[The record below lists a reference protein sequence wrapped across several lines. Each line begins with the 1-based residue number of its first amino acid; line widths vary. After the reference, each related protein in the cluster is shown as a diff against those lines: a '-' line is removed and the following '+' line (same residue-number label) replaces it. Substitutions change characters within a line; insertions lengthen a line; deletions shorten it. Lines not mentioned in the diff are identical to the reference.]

1 MDKFPERI
9 ALVRKLI
16 SLQAVLALGV
26 GFLAWAGTNRTVRGG
41 DNVKQ
46 SGSSRPEL
54 EYLKAV
60 NRAAPPQDPQLL
72 FLLMGAYANANQ
84 QAEGA
89 EFLTARLN
97 EFGPRLTDAQR
108 SLYLSAIGLLRAQHA
123 SSVSLFHRIG
133 YVKDTIAMLDQAKRL
148 SGGQVFV
155 VNWISG
161 VVRSQLPSFFRQRQ
175 AAQDDLTWCAA
186 NIAKAPNIG
195 WLREVGFRL
204 GSLALADGNQVK
216 AQEYLRQSGYKSFDK
231 QVVLTTPFSEDPLS
245 GHAFASRRIAEI
257 VPGRVYAL
265 SGFEFTEYYFVVS
278 DNRRE
283 LIGIDTGTRTDSAK
297 TAYEAL
303 RAYAPNLPELTTIF
317 VTHSHWDHIGGQT
330 YFRGLNPKPR
340 FYARSNY
347 QEEIAGE
354 INGPESI
361 AKHFFGERFNLED
374 VRNFRPDTTVDRP
387 TEVKVGGTRIEL
399 IPVHGGETRDAM
411 FIYLPDLGVLF
422 VGDFIM
428 PYIGAP
434 FVVEGDLQGLL
445 DAIDVVVE
453 KNPRYMLHGH
463 EPLTRN
469 FSSPDMLAQL
479 KTNLSWLRDQV
490 LNAIR
495 RGDTRAEIHQANLI
509 PPGLLSGR
517 PDALLPYL
525 ILREHVIDRL
535 YHQNV
540 GYWQADL
547 EGLDH
552 LGDSDHAELLV
563 DYLGLSEKQFVK
575 AGEKMA
581 ADGKYEL
588 AASLLESASA
598 RFGRTEA
605 IAKAERLVYL
615 KLMEKY
621 QNTDPFKFI
630 LYSAK
635 IGEQTPAIAA
645 SK

>member
-1 MDKFPERI
+1 MKELTERI
-9 ALVRKLI
+9 PLMRKVV
-16 SLQAVLALGV
+16 SLLAVLVLGA
-26 GFLAWAGTNRTVRGG
+26 GFLGCAGTNRTVQGRA
-41 DNVKQ
+41 NRNQ
-46 SGSSRPEL
+46 SGSSRSEL

-60 NRAAPPQDPQLL
+60 NSAGPPQDPQLL
-72 FLLMGAYANANQ
+72 FLLMGAYANTNQ

-97 EFGPRLTDAQR
+97 EFGPRLTDAQK
-108 SLYLSAIGLLRAQHA
+108 SLYLSAIGLLRAENA
-123 SSVSLFHRIG
+123 SSVSLLHRIG
-133 YVKDTIAMLDQAKRL
+133 YVKDTIAMLDQATRL
-148 SGGQVFV
+148 SGGQIFV

-161 VVRSQLPSFFRQRQ
+161 VVRSQLPGFFHQKQ
-175 AAQDDLTWCAA
+175 AAQDDLTWCAV
-186 NIAKAPNIG
+186 NILKAPNVG
-195 WLREVGFRL
+195 WLREVDFRL
-204 GSLALADGNQVK
+204 GKLALADGDQAK
-216 AQEYLRQSGYKSFDK
+216 ALDYLRQSGYKSFEK
-231 QVVLTTPFSEDPLS
+231 PVTLTTPFSEDPLS
-245 GHAFASRRIAEI
+245 GHAFAARRIAEI

-278 DNRRE
+278 DDRRQ
-283 LIGIDTGTRTDSAK
+283 LIGIDAGTRADSAQ

-330 YFRGLNPKPR
+330 YFRGLKPNPR

-347 QEEIAGE
+347 REEIAGE
-354 INGPESI
+354 INAPESI
-361 AKHFFGERFNLED
+361 GKHFFGDRFNLED
-374 VRNFRPDTTVDRP
+374 VRNFKPDATIDHP
-387 TEVKVGGTRIEL
+387 TELKIGGTRIEL
-399 IPVHGGETRDAM
+399 IPIHGGETHDAM
-411 FIYLPDLGVLF
+411 FIHLPDLGVLF

-428 PYIGAP
+428 PYLGAP
-434 FVVEGDLQGLL
+434 FVVEGDFQGLL
-445 DAIDVVVE
+445 DAIDIVVQ

-490 LNAIR
+490 LTAIR
-495 RGDTRAEIHQANLI
+495 RGDARAATHLANLI
-509 PPGLLSGR
+509 PPDLLNGR

-535 YHQNV
+535 YHQNI

-547 EGLDH
+547 EGLDD
-552 LGDSDHAELLV
+552 LGDSDRAELLV
-563 DYLGLSEKQFVK
+563 DYLGLSEKQLVR
-575 AGEKMA
+575 AAEKMA

-588 AASLLESASA
+588 AASLLESSNA
-598 RFGRTEA
+598 RFGHTES

-621 QNTDPFKFI
+621 QNTDPFKYI

-635 IGEQTPAIAA
+635 IGEQTPAMATG
-645 SK
+645 K